1 MTIIEI
7 KYYYMKLEEQEQK
20 AGCNHQN
27 QGGRGPGP
35 LSGVGESGCLG
46 DSPPDMLDM

>member
-20 AGCNHQN
+20 GGGNHQN

-46 DSPPDMLDM
+46 DSPPDMLDI